1 MVKKVA
7 IQGETGSF
15 MHEAAKQWYGQD
27 VVIKPCTTFAEVFK
41 SLDAGDAF
49 CAVVA
54 IENSIHG
61 SINEVYDLLLNH
73 NYPIIGEINL
83 PIKQCLITFKDI
95 PLKYIK
101 HVHSHH
107 VALSQCSNFLDTYL
121 PNAKRVMSPDDTAGS
136 VRYIKEIGDTSRA
149 AIASEDAAKLYNMPI
164 YKKNIQNN
172 DVNVTRFV
180 VLDSNGQ
187 QQNTTKA
194 SLVLQTNHKPGAL
207 YNALGVF
214 KKNNINLTKLQSRPI
229 VGSLWRYMFY
239 IDAEITKTQLLKINK
254 LLAKQDCNVRE
265 LGTYNAAKS
274 TVNNS

>member
-1 MVKKVA
+1 MNYIVA

-27 VVIKPCTTFAEVFK
+27 VIIKPCATFAEIFK
-41 SLDAGDAF
+41 SLDAGDAS

-73 NYPIIGEINL
+73 KYPIVGEINL
-83 PIKQCLITFKDI
+83 PIKQCLITFKGIKCKDI
-95 PLKYIK
+95 KY
-101 HVHSHH
+101 VHSHH
-107 VALSQCSNFLDTYL
+107 VALSQCSDFLDTYL
-121 PNAKRVMSPDDTAGS
+121 PHAKRVMSPDDTAGS
-136 VRYIKEIGDTSRA
+136 VRYINELGDTSRA
-149 AIASEDAAKLYNMPI
+149 AIASEGAAKLYDMPI

-180 VLDSNGQ
+180 VLDPSGQ
-187 QQNTTKA
+187 QKSTTKA

-214 KKNNINLTKLQSRPI
+214 EQNNVNLTKLQSRPI

-239 IDAEITKTQLLKINK
+239 IDAEITKSQLEKVKKI
-254 LLAKQDCNVRE
+254 LAKQGCSVQI
-265 LGTYNAAKS
+265 LGTYNPAKL
-274 TVNNS
+274 

>member
-1 MVKKVA
+1 MIKKVA

-15 MHEAAKQWYGQD
+15 MHDAAKQWYGQD
-27 VVIKPCTTFAEVFK
+27 VLIEPCTSFAEVFK
-41 SLDAGDAF
+41 SLDTGDAS

-73 NYPIIGEINL
+73 KYPIIGEVNL
-83 PIKQCLITFKDI
+83 PIKQCLITFKDVE
-95 PLKYIK
+95 LKNIK

-121 PNAKRVMSPDDTAGS
+121 PHAKRVMSPDDTAGS
-136 VRYIKEIGDTSRA
+136 VRYIKELGDTSRA
-149 AIASEDAAKLYNMPI
+149 AIASEGAAKLYNMPV

-180 VLDSNGQ
+180 VLDPTSQ
-187 QQNTTKA
+187 QKNTTKA

-214 KKNNINLTKLQSRPI
+214 EQNNINLTKLQSRPI

-239 IDAEITKTQLLKINK
+239 IDAEITKSQLNKVKKI
-254 LLAKQDCNVRE
+254 LANQGCNVQI
-265 LGTYNAAKS
+265 LGTYNPAKF
-274 TVNNS
+274 

>member
-1 MVKKVA
+1 MIKKVA

-15 MHEAAKQWYGQD
+15 MHDAAKQWYGQN
-27 VVIKPCTTFAEVFK
+27 VIIKPCTSFAEVFK
-41 SLDAGDAF
+41 SLDAGDAS

-73 NYPIIGEINL
+73 KYPIVGEINL
-83 PIKQCLITFKDI
+83 PIKQCLITFKDTDI
-95 PLKYIK
+95 KNIK

-121 PNAKRVMSPDDTAGS
+121 PHAKRVMSPDDTAGS
-136 VRYIKEIGDTSRA
+136 VRYIKELGDTSRA
-149 AIASEDAAKLYNMPI
+149 AIASEGAAKLYNMPV

-172 DVNVTRFV
+172 NVNVTRFV
-180 VLDSNGQ
+180 VLDPTSQ
-187 QQNTTKA
+187 QKNTKKA

-214 KKNNINLTKLQSRPI
+214 EQNNINLTKLQSRPI

-239 IDAEITKTQLLKINK
+239 IDAEITKPQLNIVKKI
-254 LLAKQDCNVRE
+254 LAKQGCNVQI
-265 LGTYNAAKS
+265 LGTYNPAKS
-274 TVNNS
+274 